1 MISLIVVPT
10 VPRSLTSVDATDANV
25 TLQWM
30 DPDMP
35 NGVITRYQVEYR
47 AAFTNQPF
55 VSLNATSL
63 TYMVTGLSPFTVYD
77 FRVAAATRVGLG
89 PYTDVVTIF
98 TTGKFP
104 GNLPYVILI
113 SCVCEK

>member
-1 MISLIVVPT
+1 MILIIHTYVISLIVVPT
-10 VPRSLTSVDATDANV
+10 VPRSLSSVDATDANV

-30 DPDMP
+30 EPDMP

-47 AAFTNQPF
+47 MAFSDDSF
-55 VSLNATSL
+55 VSQNATSL
-63 TYMVTGLSPFTVYD
+63 TYIVTGLSPFTEYE

-89 PYTDVVTIF
+89 PYSGVVATF

-104 GNLPYVILI
+104 ESL
-113 SCVCEK
+113 